1 LQRLALQK
9 IRSNTAQR
17 QIGSAQFCF
26 VSGSFLPLVLMQ
38 TSAFTPC
45 DLPAD
50 ALELGGIAAP
60 WGVKG
65 WFKVHAHSDSPEA
78 LFHARDWY
86 LLPSDRPRKK
96 PLPATEQAP
105 QALAAPVFT
114 GCVRV
119 RIREIKPHGS
129 GIVAQIRDVDDRN
142 ITEALQGSRIF
153 IPRSKFPPPKKGEFY
168 WADLLGMRVINRQG
182 QDLGEVSDLLSTGP
196 QTVLVIRN
204 PGSDAERMIPFVDAY
219 IDAVDQPERRIRVDW
234 QADYDL

>member
-1 LQRLALQK
+1 L
-9 IRSNTAQR
+9 
-17 QIGSAQFCF
+17 FF
-26 VSGSFLPLVLMQ
+26 SGSFLPLVFMQ

-119 RIREIKPHGS
+119 RIREIKPHGG

-142 ITEALQGSRIF
+142 ITEALQGSRILL
-153 IPRSKFPPPKKGEFY
+153 PRSAFPPPKKGEFY
-168 WADLLGMRVINRQG
+168 WADLLGMSVVNRQG
-182 QDLGEVSDLLSTGP
+182 LALGTVHDLLSTGP
-196 QTVLVIRN
+196 QTVLVID
-204 PGSDAERMIPFVDAY
+204 DAATGTERMIPFVDAY